1 MIVLS
6 FEITFILQSAD
17 KVLIA
22 RALFISALSG

>member
-17 KVLIA
+17 KGLIA
-22 RALFISALSG
+22 RVFFIGVLSG